1 MKKIKIVL
9 IISAIIFEI
18 LAIVV
23 LQMCM
28 ATNVSPVLG
37 ITLLIVGL
45 LLLIIGIVLKPG
57 SKQN

>member
-9 IISAIIFEI
+9 IIFAIIFEI
-18 LAIVV
+18 LAIVI

-28 ATNVSPVLG
+28 ATNASPALA

-45 LLLIIGIVLKPG
+45 ILLIIGIVLKPG